1 MEGGTYQMQNG
12 AMAGL
17 GLIGW
22 LIILGVYL
30 FFAYCHYRV
39 AQKAGC
45 QSTAWYAYVPLMN
58 IILMCQ
64 MARKPAWWFVFFLIP
79 FVNVIVM
86 AYLWAETAKYIGQP
100 SFWGWLMLLPV
111 VNMISTSLSSD
122 QAASAFM
129 IAGCSSGQTARR
141 TTSTPCVRRTSSSLG
156 PEASGRIP

>member
-111 VNMISTSLSSD
+111 VNMISLLYL
-122 QAASAFM
+122 AF
-129 IAGCSSGQTARR
+129 AGPSPSQP
-141 TTSTPCVRRTSSSLG
+141 TPPTQQPQPRQPAGV
-156 PEASGRIP
+156 A